1 MKKRL
6 STTIIMAAV
15 LILAVVWSTPASAGR
30 PVMVTICHAAG
41 RAGEPAQWVELT
53 LPYDSVYGPAG
64 HFSEPGSTNAGHERD
79 YEGPCVVEP
88 TATPVPT
95 AVPTEEPTQEPTG
108 EPTAEPTA
116 GSTQEPTGEPT
127 DEPTEEPTIEPTP
140 TEVVEATPPPCDE
153 DPCAYLFH
161 LVGPNG
167 EEADFASFDQRPD
180 GGWYL
185 PNVSAQLACL
195 GWVAVS
201 APYGRP
207 LSADEASQLTSC
219 FGGFCVVE
227 S

>member
-95 AVPTEEPTQEPTG
+95 AVPTEVEPT
-108 EPTAEPTA
+108 PTAI
-116 GSTQEPTGEPT
+116 
-127 DEPTEEPTIEPTP
+127 PTEIEPTP
-140 TEVVEATPPPCDE
+140 TEIEPTESVEPTPTEVEPTPTEVGPTPTAAVASTPPPRD
-153 DPCAYLFH
+153 
-161 LVGPNG
+161 
-167 EEADFASFDQRPD
+167 
-180 GGWYL
+180 
-185 PNVSAQLACL
+185 
-195 GWVAVS
+195 
-201 APYGRP
+201 
-207 LSADEASQLTSC
+207 
-219 FGGFCVVE
+219 
-227 S
+227 